1 VVGANFHESNL
12 FLSTLETRNPLLFAG
27 TQNRKLS
34 DCESQDSELRECRLD
49 HSLSTAARSRGFV
62 LFALRRKYKIGLAYI
77 ADSALPIALE
87 RSWVPDA
94 SATGLAEN
102 GMHSQRRGRLLL

>member
-1 VVGANFHESNL
+1 MPARSFAQYRSEVEGLRA
-12 FLSTLETRNPLLFAG
+12 LFAH
-27 TQNRKLS
+27 T
-34 DCESQDSELRECRLD
+34 
-49 HSLSTAARSRGFV
+49 
-62 LFALRRKYKIGLAYI
+62 RKYKIGFAYI

-87 RSWVPDA
+87 RFWVRDA